1 MNIVTKN
8 KKATFEYEI
17 IQKITAGIQL
27 FGSEV
32 KSIRNHKVS
41 ISESYC
47 YIKGGEMYIRGM
59 HISEYKQSGNY
70 DNHDPIRERK
80 LLLNKIEINKL
91 KDGIEQR
98 GLTIIP
104 ISVIIDDR
112 GLIKIEIALS
122 RGKKVHDKRNDIKKR
137 DIERDLN
144 LKF

>member
-1 MNIVTKN
+1 MNLVTKN
-8 KKATFEYEI
+8 KKATYEYEI

-27 FGSEV
+27 VGSEV

-122 RGKKVHDKRNDIKKR
+122 RGKKMHDKRNDIKKR

>member
-1 MNIVTKN
+1 MNLVTKN
-8 KKATFEYEI
+8 KKATYEYEI

-27 FGSEV
+27 VGSEV

-80 LLLNKIEINKL
+80 LLLKKIEINKL
-91 KDGIEQR
+91 KDGIEQS

-104 ISVIIDDR
+104 IAVIIDDR

-122 RGKKVHDKRNDIKKR
+122 KGKKMHDKRNDIKKR

>member
-1 MNIVTKN
+1 MNLVTKN
-8 KKATFEYEI
+8 KKATYEYEI

-27 FGSEV
+27 VGSEV

-104 ISVIIDDR
+104 IAVIIDDR

-122 RGKKVHDKRNDIKKR
+122 RGKKMHDKRNDIKKR

>member
-1 MNIVTKN
+1 MNLVTKN
-8 KKATFEYEI
+8 KKATYEYEI

-27 FGSEV
+27 VGSEV

>member
-1 MNIVTKN
+1 MNLVTKN
-8 KKATFEYEI
+8 KKATYEYEI

-27 FGSEV
+27 VGSEV

-47 YIKGGEMYIRGM
+47 YIKGGEMYIKGM

-70 DNHDPIRERK
+70 DNHDPIRDRK

>member
-27 FGSEV
+27 VGSEV

>member
-1 MNIVTKN
+1 MNLVTKN
-8 KKATFEYEI
+8 KKATYEYEI

-27 FGSEV
+27 VGSKV

-47 YIKGGEMYIRGM
+47 YIKGGEMYIKGM

-70 DNHDPIRERK
+70 DNHDPIRDRK

-122 RGKKVHDKRNDIKKR
+122 RGKKMHDKRNDIKKR

>member
-1 MNIVTKN
+1 MNLVTKN
-8 KKATFEYEI
+8 KKATYEYEI

-27 FGSEV
+27 VGSEV

-47 YIKGGEMYIRGM
+47 YIKGGEMYIKGM

-70 DNHDPIRERK
+70 DNHDPIRDRK

-122 RGKKVHDKRNDIKKR
+122 RGKKMHDKRNDIKKR
-137 DIERDLN
+137 DIERDLK

>member
-1 MNIVTKN
+1 MV
-8 KKATFEYEI
+8 
-17 IQKITAGIQL
+17 
-27 FGSEV
+27 V
-32 KSIRNHKVS
+32 CKS
-41 ISESYC
+41 
-47 YIKGGEMYIRGM
+47 
-59 HISEYKQSGNY
+59 
-70 DNHDPIRERK
+70 
-80 LLLNKIEINKL
+80 LNKIEINKL

-122 RGKKVHDKRNDIKKR
+122 RGKKMHDKRNDIKKR

>member
-1 MNIVTKN
+1 MNLVTKN
-8 KKATFEYEI
+8 KKATYEYEI

-27 FGSEV
+27 VGSEV

-91 KDGIEQR
+91 EDGIEQR

-104 ISVIIDDR
+104 IAVIIDDR

-122 RGKKVHDKRNDIKKR
+122 RGKKMHDKRNDIKKR

>member
-1 MNIVTKN
+1 MNIITKN
-8 KKATFEYEI
+8 KRVTFEYEI
-17 IQKITAGIQL
+17 IQKLTAGIQL
-27 FGSEV
+27 FGGEV

-47 YIKGGEMYIRGM
+47 YISGGEIYINGM

-70 DNHDPIRERK
+70 DNHEPLRDRK
-80 LLLNKIEINKL
+80 LLLNKSEINKL
-91 KDGIEQR
+91 KNDVEQK

-104 ISVIIDDR
+104 TSVIINDY

-122 RGKKVHDKRNDIKKR
+122 RGKKLHDKRNDIKKR
-137 DIERDLN
+137 DIERELN

>member
-1 MNIVTKN
+1 MNLVTKN
-8 KKATFEYEI
+8 KKATYEYEI

-27 FGSEV
+27 VGSEV

-47 YIKGGEMYIRGM
+47 YIKCGEMYIKGM

-70 DNHDPIRERK
+70 DNHDPIRDRK

-122 RGKKVHDKRNDIKKR
+122 RGKKMHDKRNDIKKR

>member
-1 MNIVTKN
+1 MNLVTKN
-8 KKATFEYEI
+8 KKATYEYEI

-27 FGSEV
+27 VGSEV

-47 YIKGGEMYIRGM
+47 YIKGGEMYIKGM

-70 DNHDPIRERK
+70 DNHDPIRDRK

-122 RGKKVHDKRNDIKKR
+122 RGKKMHDKRNDIKKR